1 MDVSNAP
8 PSARVIPVY
17 TSGSK
22 PTQADR
28 PDNSDAYQP
37 PLKAAPLLP
46 GQGTRVDR
54 YA

>member
-1 MDVSNAP
+1 MDVRNASH
-8 PSARVIPVY
+8 SARAIPVY
-17 TSGSK
+17 TTDPK
-22 PTQADR
+22 PAQSIR

-46 GQGTRVDR
+46 GLGARVDK